1 MTTEKTTRKDR
12 FREVFE
18 YLRYNGYI
26 SKQKDLANKMNTS
39 APNISNAMRGIDGF
53 LTDGFFFRLNT
64 TFDNIFNISWL
75 LDGKGEML
83 AQPQGTT
90 TVASNNS
97 YGDNASGNNNITITP
112 PTQETNFE
120 DNAHSVILKPIVN
133 KLLASRPNTDVYKI
147 VKGDGV
153 KLQHIL
159 AFPQY
164 DDFDFYYQV
173 RQDAMFPTY
182 DKGDIL
188 ALMHMPVDANIIQG
202 SAMVIDTKS
211 FGFLFRRVYDNGD
224 SYECKCINENSV
236 FRNQSIPKDDVIRL
250 YRVIYSIKSGD

>member
-1 MTTEKTTRKDR
+1 MDKKKR
-12 FREVFE
+12 FNESFQH
-18 YLRYNGYI
+18 LRNMGVVHT
-26 SKQKDLANKMNTS
+26 QKDLAEKMGSTQ
-39 APNISNAMRGIDGF
+39 ANISSALSGVERVLTGRF
-53 LTDGFFFRLNT
+53 LHRFNSAFN
-64 TFDNIFNISWL
+64 NIFNEDWL
-75 LDGKGEML
+75 LYGKGEML
-83 AQPQGTT
+83 AQPQKTT
-90 TVASNNS
+90 AVASNNS
-97 YGDNASGNNNITITP
+97 YGDNA
-112 PTQETNFE
+112 
-120 DNAHSVILKPIVN
+120 HSVILRPIVN

>member
-1 MTTEKTTRKDR
+1 MDKKKR
-12 FREVFE
+12 FNESFQH
-18 YLRYNGYI
+18 LRNMGVVHT
-26 SKQKDLANKMNTS
+26 QKDLAEKMGSTQ
-39 APNISNAMRGIDGF
+39 ANISSALSGVERVLTGRF
-53 LTDGFFFRLNT
+53 LHRFNSAFN
-64 TFDNIFNISWL
+64 NIFNEDWL
-75 LDGKGEML
+75 LYGKGEML
-83 AQPQGTT
+83 AQPQPQET
-90 TVASNNS
+90 TVVAS
-97 YGDNASGNNNITITP
+97 ASGNNNITITP

-120 DNAHSVILKPIVN
+120 DNAHSVILRPIVN

-164 DDFDFYYQV
+164 DDFDFYYQI

-188 ALMHMPVDANIIQG
+188 ALMHMPVDAHIIQG

>member
-1 MTTEKTTRKDR
+1 MTTKERLQIVYET
-12 FREVFE
+12 
-18 YLRYNGYI
+18 LRNHGI
-26 SKQKDLANKMNTS
+26 VHTKKDLANLIGTS
-39 APNISNAMRGIDGF
+39 APNVSNAFKGDERF
-53 LTDGFFFRLNT
+53 LTNNFLSRLNKAV
-64 TFDNIFNISWL
+64 NYMFNQDWL
-75 LDGKGEML
+75 LHDEGEML
-83 AQPQGTT
+83 VQPQGN
-90 TVASNNS
+90 TVMASNNS
-97 YGDNASGNNNITITP
+97 YGDNASGNNNTTIT

-120 DNAHSVILKPIVN
+120 DNANSVILRPIVN

-188 ALMHMPVDANIIQG
+188 ALMHMPVDAHIIQG

>member
-1 MTTEKTTRKDR
+1 MDKKKR
-12 FREVFE
+12 FNESFQH
-18 YLRYNGYI
+18 LRNMGVVHT
-26 SKQKDLANKMNTS
+26 QKDLAEKMGSTQ
-39 APNISNAMRGIDGF
+39 ANISSALSGVERVLTGRF
-53 LTDGFFFRLNT
+53 LHRFNSAFN
-64 TFDNIFNISWL
+64 NIFNEDWL
-75 LDGKGEML
+75 LYGKGEML
-83 AQPQGTT
+83 AQPQKTT
-90 TVASNNS
+90 AVASNNS
-97 YGDNASGNNNITITP
+97 YGDNA
-112 PTQETNFE
+112 
-120 DNAHSVILKPIVN
+120 HSVILRPIVN

-188 ALMHMPVDANIIQG
+188 ALMHMPVDAHIIQG

>member
-1 MTTEKTTRKDR
+1 MECNHLKHLKDFFKQR
-12 FREVFE
+12 GIKQDELTNEFNVSQS
-18 YLRYNGYI
+18 YI
-26 SKQKDLANKMNTS
+26 SQLINGKKEAGKKVASKLSEKYG
-39 APNISNAMRGIDGF
+39 ISEAWV
-53 LTDGFFFRLNT
+53 LT
-64 TFDNIFNISWL
+64 
-75 LDGKGEML
+75 GKGEML
-83 AQPQGTT
+83 AQPQETT
-90 TVASNNS
+90 IVPSDNS
-97 YGDNASGNNNITITP
+97 YGDNASGNNNITITH
-112 PTQETNFE
+112 TQETNIK
-120 DNAHSVILKPIVN
+120 DNVHSVILRPIVN

-188 ALMHMPVDANIIQG
+188 ALMHMPVDAHIIQG

>member
-1 MTTEKTTRKDR
+1 MERNHLKQLKD
-12 FREVFE
+12 FFE
-18 YLRYNGYI
+18 QRGIKQDELSNEFNVSQPYI
-26 SKQKDLANKMNTS
+26 SQLINGKKEAGKKIALKLS
-39 APNISNAMRGIDGF
+39 EKYGISEAWV
-53 LTDGFFFRLNT
+53 LT
-64 TFDNIFNISWL
+64 
-75 LDGKGEML
+75 GKGEML
-83 AQPQGTT
+83 AKSQET
-90 TVASNNS
+90 TVMASNNS
-97 YGDNASGNNNITITP
+97 YGDNASGNNNTTIT

-120 DNAHSVILKPIVN
+120 DNANSVILRPIVN

-188 ALMHMPVDANIIQG
+188 ALMHMPVDAHIIQG

>member
-1 MTTEKTTRKDR
+1 MERNHLKQLKD
-12 FREVFE
+12 FFE
-18 YLRYNGYI
+18 QRGIKQDELSNEFNVSQPYI
-26 SKQKDLANKMNTS
+26 SQLINGKKEAGKKIASKLSEKYG
-39 APNISNAMRGIDGF
+39 ISEAWV
-53 LTDGFFFRLNT
+53 LT
-64 TFDNIFNISWL
+64 
-75 LDGKGEML
+75 GKGEML

-90 TVASNNS
+90 VMASNNS
-97 YGDNASGNNNITITP
+97 YGDNASGNNNTTIT

-120 DNAHSVILKPIVN
+120 DNANSVILRPIVN

-188 ALMHMPVDANIIQG
+188 ALMHMPVDAHIIQG

>member
-1 MTTEKTTRKDR
+1 METVQERLKKTYNYL
-12 FREVFE
+12 VFNE
-18 YLRYNGYI
+18 LIKNQR
-26 SKQKDLANKMNTS
+26 DLAKAMKTS
-39 APNISNAMRGIDGF
+39 APCVSYAMNGNKKYLTKSF
-53 LTDGFFFRLNT
+53 LSRLNH
-64 TFDNIFNISWL
+64 TFDNIFNEDWL
-75 LDGKGEML
+75 LYGKGEML

-112 PTQETNFE
+112 STQETNFE
-120 DNAHSVILKPIVN
+120 DNAHLVILRPIVN

-202 SAMVIDTKS
+202 SAMVVDTKS

>member
-1 MTTEKTTRKDR
+1 MTTNKTKKKDR
-12 FREVFE
+12 LRDVFE
-18 YLRYNGYI
+18 YLRYNGYVRT
-26 SKQKDLANKMNTS
+26 QKDLANKMNTS
-39 APNISNAMRGIDGF
+39 APNISNAMRGLDSF
-53 LTDGFFFRLNT
+53 LTDGFFYRLNA

-75 LDGKGEML
+75 LEGEGEML
-83 AQPQGTT
+83 AQPQGATIA
-90 TVASNNS
+90 ASNNS
-97 YGDNASGNNNITITP
+97 YGDNASGNNNITITH
-112 PTQETNFE
+112 TQETNI
-120 DNAHSVILKPIVN
+120 DDKVHSVILRPIVN

-147 VKGDGV
+147 VKEDGV

-188 ALMHMPVDANIIQG
+188 ALMHMPVDAHIIQG

>member
-1 MTTEKTTRKDR
+1 MERNHLKQLKD
-12 FREVFE
+12 FFE
-18 YLRYNGYI
+18 QRGIKQDELSNEFNVSQPYI
-26 SKQKDLANKMNTS
+26 SQLINGKKEAGKKIALKLS
-39 APNISNAMRGIDGF
+39 EKYGISEAWV
-53 LTDGFFFRLNT
+53 LT
-64 TFDNIFNISWL
+64 
-75 LDGKGEML
+75 GKGEML
-83 AQPQGTT
+83 AKSQET
-90 TVASNNS
+90 TVMASNNS
-97 YGDNASGNNNITITP
+97 YGDNASGNNNTTIT

-120 DNAHSVILKPIVN
+120 DNNHSVILRPIVN

-188 ALMHMPVDANIIQG
+188 ALMHMPVDAHIIQG

>member
-1 MTTEKTTRKDR
+1 MTTNKTTKKDR
-12 FREVFE
+12 LRDVFE
-18 YLRYNGYI
+18 YLRYNGYVRT
-26 SKQKDLANKMNTS
+26 QKDLANKMNTS
-39 APNISNAMRGIDGF
+39 APNISNAMRGLDSF
-53 LTDGFFFRLNT
+53 LTDGFFYRLNA
-64 TFDNIFNISWL
+64 TFDNIFNMSWL
-75 LDGKGEML
+75 LEGEGEML
-83 AQPQGTT
+83 AQPQETT
-90 TVASNNS
+90 IVPSNNS
-97 YGDNASGNNNITITP
+97 YGDNAIGTNNITITP
-112 PTQETNFE
+112 SQETNI
-120 DNAHSVILKPIVN
+120 DNNVHSVILRPIVN

-188 ALMHMPVDANIIQG
+188 ALMHMPVGANIIQG

-250 YRVIYSIKSGD
+250 YRVIYAIKSGD

>member
-1 MTTEKTTRKDR
+1 MECNHLKQLKDFFKQR
-12 FREVFE
+12 GIKQDELTNEFNVSQS
-18 YLRYNGYI
+18 YI
-26 SKQKDLANKMNTS
+26 SQLINGKKEAGKKVASKLSEKYG
-39 APNISNAMRGIDGF
+39 ISEAWV
-53 LTDGFFFRLNT
+53 LT
-64 TFDNIFNISWL
+64 
-75 LDGKGEML
+75 GKGEML
-83 AQPQGTT
+83 AQPQPQET
-90 TVASNNS
+90 TVVAS
-97 YGDNASGNNNITITP
+97 ASGNKNITIT
-112 PTQETNFE
+112 E
-120 DNAHSVILKPIVN
+120 DNANLVILRPIVN

-188 ALMHMPVDANIIQG
+188 ALMHMPVDAHIIQG

>member
-1 MTTEKTTRKDR
+1 MERNHLKQLKD
-12 FREVFE
+12 FFE
-18 YLRYNGYI
+18 QRGIKQDELSNEFNVSQPYI
-26 SKQKDLANKMNTS
+26 SQLINGKKEAGKKIASKLSEKYG
-39 APNISNAMRGIDGF
+39 ISEAWV
-53 LTDGFFFRLNT
+53 LT
-64 TFDNIFNISWL
+64 
-75 LDGKGEML
+75 GKGEML

-120 DNAHSVILKPIVN
+120 DNAHSVILRPIVN

-188 ALMHMPVDANIIQG
+188 ALMHMPVDAHIIQG

>member
-1 MTTEKTTRKDR
+1 MECNHLKQLKDFFKQR
-12 FREVFE
+12 GIKQDELTNEFNVSQS
-18 YLRYNGYI
+18 YI
-26 SKQKDLANKMNTS
+26 SQLINGKKEAGKKVASKLSEKYG
-39 APNISNAMRGIDGF
+39 ISEAWV
-53 LTDGFFFRLNT
+53 LT
-64 TFDNIFNISWL
+64 
-75 LDGKGEML
+75 GKGEML
-83 AQPQGTT
+83 AQPQETT
-90 TVASNNS
+90 IVPSDNS
-97 YGDNASGNNNITITP
+97 YGDKASWNNNITITH
-112 PTQETNFE
+112 TQETNIE
-120 DNAHSVILKPIVN
+120 DNSHSVILRPIVN

-147 VKGDGV
+147 VKEDGV

-188 ALMHMPVDANIIQG
+188 ALMHMPVDAHIIQG

>member
-1 MTTEKTTRKDR
+1 MTTNKTTKKDR
-12 FREVFE
+12 LRDVFE
-18 YLRYNGYI
+18 YLRYNGYVRT
-26 SKQKDLANKMNTS
+26 QKDLANKMNTS
-39 APNISNAMRGIDGF
+39 APNISNAMRGLDSF
-53 LTDGFFFRLNT
+53 LTDGFFYRLNA
-64 TFDNIFNISWL
+64 TFDNIFNEDWL
-75 LDGKGEML
+75 LYGKGEML
-83 AQPQGTT
+83 AQPQSTT
-90 TVASNNS
+90 IMASNNS
-97 YGDNASGNNNITITP
+97 YG
-112 PTQETNFE
+112 

-188 ALMHMPVDANIIQG
+188 ALMHMPVDAHIIQG

>member
-1 MTTEKTTRKDR
+1 MERNHLKQLKD
-12 FREVFE
+12 FFE
-18 YLRYNGYI
+18 QRGIKQDELSNEFNVSQPYI
-26 SKQKDLANKMNTS
+26 SQLINGKKEAGKKVASKLSEKYG
-39 APNISNAMRGIDGF
+39 ISEAWV
-53 LTDGFFFRLNT
+53 LT
-64 TFDNIFNISWL
+64 
-75 LDGKGEML
+75 GKGEML
-83 AQPQGTT
+83 AQPQSTT
-90 TVASNNS
+90 IMASNNS

-120 DNAHSVILKPIVN
+120 DNAHSVILRPIVN
-133 KLLASRPNTDVYKI
+133 KLLASKPNTDVYKI

-188 ALMHMPVDANIIQG
+188 ALMHMPVDAHIIQG

>member
-1 MTTEKTTRKDR
+1 MDKKKR
-12 FREVFE
+12 FNESFQH
-18 YLRYNGYI
+18 LRNMGVVHT
-26 SKQKDLANKMNTS
+26 QKDLAEKMGSTQ
-39 APNISNAMRGIDGF
+39 ANISSALSGVERVLTGRF
-53 LTDGFFFRLNT
+53 LHRFNSAFN
-64 TFDNIFNISWL
+64 NIFNEDWL
-75 LDGKGEML
+75 LYGKGEML
-83 AQPQGTT
+83 AQPQKTT
-90 TVASNNS
+90 AVASNNS

-112 PTQETNFE
+112 TQETNFE
-120 DNAHSVILKPIVN
+120 DNAHSVILRPIVN

-147 VKGDGV
+147 VKGGGV

-188 ALMHMPVDANIIQG
+188 ALMHMPVDAHIIQG

>member
-1 MTTEKTTRKDR
+1 MTTKERLQMVYET
-12 FREVFE
+12 
-18 YLRYNGYI
+18 LRNHGI
-26 SKQKDLANKMNTS
+26 VHTKKDLANLIGTS
-39 APNISNAMRGIDGF
+39 APNVSNAFKGDERF
-53 LTDGFFFRLNT
+53 LTNNFLSRLNKAV
-64 TFDNIFNISWL
+64 NYMFNQDWL
-75 LDGKGEML
+75 LYDQGEML
-83 AQPQGTT
+83 AQPQPQET
-90 TVASNNS
+90 TVVAS
-97 YGDNASGNNNITITP
+97 ASGNNNITITP

-120 DNAHSVILKPIVN
+120 DNNHSVILRPIVN

-188 ALMHMPVDANIIQG
+188 ALMHMPVDAHIIQG

>member
-1 MTTEKTTRKDR
+1 MECNHLKQLKDFFKQR
-12 FREVFE
+12 GIKQDELTNEFNVSQS
-18 YLRYNGYI
+18 YI
-26 SKQKDLANKMNTS
+26 SQLINGKKEAGKKVASKLSEKYG
-39 APNISNAMRGIDGF
+39 ISEAWV
-53 LTDGFFFRLNT
+53 LT
-64 TFDNIFNISWL
+64 
-75 LDGKGEML
+75 GKGEML
-83 AQPQGTT
+83 AQPQETT
-90 TVASNNS
+90 IVPSNDS
-97 YGDNASGNNNITITP
+97 YGDNAIGNNNITITP
-112 PTQETNFE
+112 TQETNIK
-120 DNAHSVILKPIVN
+120 DNVHSVILRPIVN

-147 VKGDGV
+147 VKGGGV

-188 ALMHMPVDANIIQG
+188 ALMHMPVDAHIIQG

>member
-1 MTTEKTTRKDR
+1 MERNHLKQLKD
-12 FREVFE
+12 FFE
-18 YLRYNGYI
+18 QRGIKQDELSNEFNVSQPYI
-26 SKQKDLANKMNTS
+26 SQLINGKKEAGKKIASKLSEKYG
-39 APNISNAMRGIDGF
+39 ISEAWV
-53 LTDGFFFRLNT
+53 LT
-64 TFDNIFNISWL
+64 
-75 LDGKGEML
+75 GKGEML
-83 AQPQGTT
+83 AQPQPQKT
-90 TVASNNS
+90 TVVAS
-97 YGDNASGNNNITITP
+97 ASGNNNITITP

-120 DNAHSVILKPIVN
+120 DNAHSVILRPIVN

-188 ALMHMPVDANIIQG
+188 ALMHMPVDAHIIQG

>member
-1 MTTEKTTRKDR
+1 MERNHLKQLKD
-12 FREVFE
+12 FFE
-18 YLRYNGYI
+18 QRGIKQDELSNEFNVSQPYI
-26 SKQKDLANKMNTS
+26 SQLINGKKEAGKKIASKLSEKYG
-39 APNISNAMRGIDGF
+39 ISEAWV
-53 LTDGFFFRLNT
+53 LT
-64 TFDNIFNISWL
+64 
-75 LDGKGEML
+75 GKGEML
-83 AQPQGTT
+83 AQPQGATI
-90 TVASNNS
+90 VPSNNS

-120 DNAHSVILKPIVN
+120 DNAHSVILRPIVN

-188 ALMHMPVDANIIQG
+188 ALMHMPVDAHIIQG

>member
-1 MTTEKTTRKDR
+1 MERNHLKQLKD
-12 FREVFE
+12 FFE
-18 YLRYNGYI
+18 QRGIKQDELSNEFNVSQSYI
-26 SKQKDLANKMNTS
+26 SQLINGKKEAGKKIASKLSEKYG
-39 APNISNAMRGIDGF
+39 ISEAWV
-53 LTDGFFFRLNT
+53 LT
-64 TFDNIFNISWL
+64 
-75 LDGKGEML
+75 GKGEML
-83 AQPQGTT
+83 AQPQTT
-90 TVASNNS
+90 TITASNNS

-112 PTQETNFE
+112 TQGTNFK
-120 DNAHSVILKPIVN
+120 DNVHSVILRPIVN

-147 VKGDGV
+147 VKGDGL

-236 FRNQSIPKDDVIRL
+236 FKNQSISKDDVIRL
-250 YRVIYSIKSGD
+250 YRVIYAIKSGD

>member
-1 MTTEKTTRKDR
+1 MERNHLKQLKD
-12 FREVFE
+12 FFE
-18 YLRYNGYI
+18 QRGIKQDELSNEFNVSQPYI
-26 SKQKDLANKMNTS
+26 SQLINGKKEAGKKIALKLS
-39 APNISNAMRGIDGF
+39 EKYGISEAWV
-53 LTDGFFFRLNT
+53 LT
-64 TFDNIFNISWL
+64 
-75 LDGKGEML
+75 GKGEML
-83 AQPQGTT
+83 AKSQET
-90 TVASNNS
+90 TVMASNNS
-97 YGDNASGNNNITITP
+97 YGDNASGNNNTTIT

-120 DNAHSVILKPIVN
+120 DNANSVILRPIVN

-188 ALMHMPVDANIIQG
+188 ALMHMPVDAHIIQG
-202 SAMVIDTKS
+202 SAMVVDTKS